1 MRANTKKINDWILE
15 RYLLKELP
23 GDKMEEISRQLKEDP
38 DLQKVLEGLKHSNKE
53 ILAQNHPDTII
64 PGILNLYRA
73 EKAGNEHKTVTR
85 AKPILLRRLLY
96 ASPALAVALVLFF
109 LLLPFRSSD
118 ITPSKSRPLPG
129 KEPTR
134 IKGEQTIYMTKPYL
148 MIYRKDKD
156 NVQLLEAG
164 MKASAGDLVQMT
176 YVAGGETYGVILSID
191 GNGVVTLH
199 YPDRKDRSPILE
211 QKKKILLDNAYELD
225 NAPGFERFFFVTSTS
240 ALDVESVLEQAN
252 LLAKDINRAKTGHIE
267 LPQGINQTSILINK
281 AGDNTPKLK

>member
-1 MRANTKKINDWILE
+1 MRTNIKKINDWVLE
-15 RYLLKELP
+15 RYLLEELP
-23 GDKMEEISRQLKEDP
+23 KDKLEEISLQLKEDP
-38 DLQKVLEGLKHSNKE
+38 GLQKALERLKHSNKE
-53 ILAQNHPDTII
+53 ILAQNPPNTII

-73 EKAGNEHKTVTR
+73 EKARKEHMPVPR
-85 AKPILLRRLLY
+85 AKPVLLRRLLY
-96 ASPALAVALVLFF
+96 ASPALAVVLVLFF
-109 LLLPFRSSD
+109 FLLPFRSGD

-134 IKGEQTIYMTKPYL
+134 IKGEQPINMTKPHL

-164 MKASAGDLVQMT
+164 MKASAGDLLQMT

-225 NAPGFERFFFVTSTS
+225 DAPGFERFFLITSTS
-240 ALDVESVLEQAN
+240 AIDVELVLEQAN
-252 LLAKDINRAKTGHIE
+252 LLAKDTNRAKTGHIE
-267 LPQGINQTSILINK
+267 LPQGINQASILINK
-281 AGDNTPKLK
+281 EGGTTPKLK